1 MEASLKMLRTLRIA
15 MLAALVLYVFVG
27 ERVPH
32 PPKPT
37 NVVFYYAKTFV
48 AIAMIAAIF
57 ILRRIMVM
65 RAEQTL
71 GQNTEDFASLYRWR
85 AGYIVTYALCEA
97 IALYGFVLR
106 FVGFSLSQVAPFYLA
121 GFVLILFFAP
131 RRPSNEIG

>member
-1 MEASLKMLRTLRIA
+1 MLRTVRIA
-15 MLAALVLYVFVG
+15 MLAALVLYVLVG

-32 PPKPT
+32 PPKAT
-37 NVVFYYAKTFV
+37 NVVFYYAVIFM

-71 GQNTEDFASLYRWR
+71 GQSAEDFASLYRWR
-85 AGYIVTYALCEA
+85 ASYIVTYALCEA

>member
-1 MEASLKMLRTLRIA
+1 M
-15 MLAALVLYVFVG
+15 LYVFVG
-27 ERVPH
+27 EQVPH

-37 NVVFYYAKTFV
+37 NVVFYYAMTFM

-57 ILRRIMVM
+57 ILHRIMVTG
-65 RAEQTL
+65 AEQTL
-71 GQNTEDFASLYRWR
+71 GQNADDFASLYRWR

-121 GFVLILFFAP
+121 GFVLILFFGP
-131 RRPSNEIG
+131 RRPSTEIG